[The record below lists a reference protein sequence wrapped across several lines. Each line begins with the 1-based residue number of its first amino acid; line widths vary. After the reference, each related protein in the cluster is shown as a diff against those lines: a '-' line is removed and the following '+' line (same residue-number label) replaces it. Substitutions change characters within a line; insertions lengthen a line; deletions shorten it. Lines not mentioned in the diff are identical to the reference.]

1 MSKYEQLVE
10 TKTFL
15 QEKGIGHIDFGMI
28 LGSGLGELAG
38 EVKKSVRDER

>member
-15 QEKGIGHIDFGMI
+15 QEKGIGHIDFGMRTCWRSKEPI
-28 LGSGLGELAG
+28 NL
-38 EVKKSVRDER
+38 